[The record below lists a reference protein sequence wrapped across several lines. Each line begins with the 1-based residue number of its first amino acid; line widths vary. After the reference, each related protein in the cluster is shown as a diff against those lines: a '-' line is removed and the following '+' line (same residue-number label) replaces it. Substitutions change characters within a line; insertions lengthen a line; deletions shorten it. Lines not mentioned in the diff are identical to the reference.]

1 MKNTPKVLVIDDELM
16 IQIILNRLISNY
28 GFDPIQA
35 LNEAAALQQLKQHT
49 PEIILLDIMMP
60 DCDSMALLQSIKA
73 NPKLKHTRVIMVS
86 GTPNHDL
93 IASYIHAGADDYVLK
108 PFHSVLLK
116 SRILH
121 ALKNLQIEQSN
132 ELIQDILSEVA
143 SKLRT
148 IATENETSGN
158 NISHEMHS
166 CLTGVLS
173 CCQILGCD
181 DNNSE
186 NDIAE

>member
-1 MKNTPKVLVIDDELM
+1 M
-16 IQIILNRLISNY
+16 IQIILNRLISSY

-49 PEIILLDIMMP
+49 PDIILLDIMMP
-60 DCDSMALLQSIKA
+60 DCDSMALLKSIKA

-93 IASYIHAGADDYVLK
+93 IATYINAGADDYVLK
-108 PFHSVLLK
+108 PFHVVLLK
-116 SRILH
+116 TRLLH
-121 ALKNLQIEQSN
+121 ALENLQIQQSN
-132 ELIQDILSEVA
+132 EVIQDILSEVVL
-143 SKLRT
+143 KLR
-148 IATENETSGN
+148 AVAKENETSDN

-173 CCQILGCD
+173 CREILGC
-181 DNNSE
+181 
-186 NDIAE
+186 NDGDLK